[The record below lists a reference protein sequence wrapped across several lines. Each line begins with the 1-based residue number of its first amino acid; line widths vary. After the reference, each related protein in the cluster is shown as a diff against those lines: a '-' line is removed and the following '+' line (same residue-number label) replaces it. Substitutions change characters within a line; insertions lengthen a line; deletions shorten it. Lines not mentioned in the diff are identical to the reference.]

1 MSYVALYRTWRPQDF
16 DGLVGQEHIR
26 KALTNALESGRISHA
41 YLFTGPRGTGKT
53 STARILAK
61 ALNCEKG
68 PTPYPCNTCD
78 HCREITEG
86 TSADVIEIDAASNR
100 GIDEIRKL
108 REQVHFAPVSSR
120 YKVYIIDEVHMIT
133 ADAFNALLKTLE
145 EPPEHVVFILATTEP
160 QKIPTTIHSR
170 CQRFDFRRVTVDD
183 IAAHLQKVAEGS
195 NINAEPDALRL
206 MAIQADGGMRD
217 AVGLLDQCSI
227 MANPV
232 TAETVRQVLGIAG
245 RDTMRALVEK
255 IGRRDLPAALDLLN
269 QLMDDGKDVTQV
281 LTELLEYMRALLLY
295 QADPAYQEIYLTD
308 TAENLKTVEP
318 LFTRSRIL
326 AATAR
331 IHEASLDVKRSL
343 RSKIVAEICLYDLC
357 RGEGESPAALLSR
370 IETLEGKVTHLMAGG
385 APAVSPAFEPPRE
398 KRSKTQEAAYASPMA
413 TAPDMPSVTQ
423 KEASFPSAEGPAAI
437 PLEKRQ
443 EASFEKQASA
453 VPQRAG
459 QKMEAEGASFTP
471 PFEEKTDAPRQPSD
485 LAGAQR
491 LWNGVLQGLKQR
503 HKMGFFAYA
512 REATPL
518 DFDGKRLTV
527 GTATQLAKDR
537 LERNDLRDEVLAIL
551 KAGTGQNFEFAVEQ
565 ASEKQMEAAR
575 KTAPRVASRPQHKA
589 APPAPPKEAPLPK
602 EDDELPETVKR
613 AMMVF
618 GGSLVKD
625 DSNQ

>member
-1 MSYVALYRTWRPQDF
+1 MPLSRNKLNFFVETRYNTMVQQRERMDSMSYVALYRTWRPQDF

-68 PTPYPCNTCD
+68 PTPHPCNTCD

-357 RGEGESPAALLSR
+357 RGEGESPAALMSR

-398 KRSKTQEAAYASPMA
+398 KRSKTQ
-413 TAPDMPSVTQ
+413 
-423 KEASFPSAEGPAAI
+423 
-437 PLEKRQ
+437 
-443 EASFEKQASA
+443 
-453 VPQRAG
+453 
-459 QKMEAEGASFTP
+459 GASFTP